1 MVSVARRILRG
12 VVARPRAA
20 LAAGLMM
27 GLLVALAAAC
37 GGESQAPGPHLSLD
51 GDSFDLGEI
60 RAGEGVQRLLQ
71 FRNEGDAPL
80 PVAVVKV
87 RPAPE
92 TACGCGVEA
101 FSVDEPRV
109 APGEKGN
116 LVFSLKVPD
125 GTRAM
130 KDVMLVEL
138 QTNDPDKGQHTITI
152 KFRGA

>member
-20 LAAGLMM
+20 LAAGLIL

-37 GGESQAPGPHLSLD
+37 GGGGQAPGPHLSLD

-60 RAGEGVQRLLQ
+60 RAGEAVQRLVE
-71 FRNEGDAPL
+71 FRNEGNAPL
-80 PVAVVKV
+80 TVAIVKV

-138 QTNDPDKGQHTITI
+138 QTNDPDKSQHTVTI
-152 KFRGA
+152 KFRVA

>member
-1 MVSVARRILRG
+1 ML
-12 VVARPRAA
+12 
-20 LAAGLMM
+20 

-37 GGESQAPGPHLSLD
+37 GGGGSQVPGPRLSLD

-60 RAGEGVQRLLQ
+60 RAGEAVQRRVE

-80 PVAVVKV
+80 TVAIVKV

-101 FSVDEPRV
+101 FSVDEPQV

-138 QTNDPDKGQHTITI
+138 QTNDPEKSQHTITI
-152 KFRGA
+152 KFRVA

>member
-1 MVSVARRILRG
+1 MVSVARRILPG
-12 VVARPRAA
+12 LVARPRAA
-20 LAAGLMM
+20 LAAGLML
-27 GLLVALAAAC
+27 GLLVAIGAAC
-37 GGESQAPGPHLSLD
+37 GGESQPPGPHLSLD

-60 RAGEGVQRLLQ
+60 KAGEAVQRLVE

-80 PVAVVKV
+80 TVAIVKV

-138 QTNDPDKGQHTITI
+138 QTNDPDKSQHTITI
-152 KFRGA
+152 KFRVA

>member
-1 MVSVARRILRG
+1 MVSVACRILRG
-12 VVARPRAA
+12 VVASPRAA
-20 LAAGLMM
+20 LAAGLML
-27 GLLVALAAAC
+27 GLLIALAAAC
-37 GGESQAPGPHLSLD
+37 SGGSPGPRLSLD

-60 RAGEGVQRLLQ
+60 RSGEAAQRLVE

-80 PVAVVKV
+80 TVTIVKV
-87 RPAPE
+87 RPAPD

-125 GTRAM
+125 GTREM
-130 KDVMLVEL
+130 KDVMLVDL
-138 QTNDPDKGQHTITI
+138 QTDDPEKSQQTITI
-152 KFRGA
+152 KYRVV

>member
-1 MVSVARRILRG
+1 MVSVACRILRG

-20 LAAGLMM
+20 LTAGLML

-37 GGESQAPGPHLSLD
+37 GGGGQAPGPHLSLD

-60 RAGEGVQRLLQ
+60 RAGEAVQRLVE

-80 PVAVVKV
+80 TVAIVKV

-101 FSVDEPRV
+101 FSVDQPRV

-138 QTNDPDKGQHTITI
+138 QTNDPGKSQHTITI
-152 KFRGA
+152 KFRVA

>member
-1 MVSVARRILRG
+1 MASVARRILRG

-20 LAAGLMM
+20 LVAGLML

-37 GGESQAPGPHLSLD
+37 SDGSQAPGPRLSLD

-60 RAGEGVQRLLQ
+60 RAGEAVQRLVE

-80 PVAVVKV
+80 TGAIVKV

-101 FSVDEPRV
+101 FSVDQPRV

-116 LVFSLKVPD
+116 LVFSPKVPD

-138 QTNDPDKGQHTITI
+138 QTNDPDKSQHTITI
-152 KFRGA
+152 KFRVA